1 MECGNAGFRYDTF
14 SSMLKQIL
22 EVDRL
27 ELVLD
32 QFVSQAKML
41 LDISAR

>member
-1 MECGNAGFRYDTF
+1 MGCGNAGFQYKTF

-22 EVDRL
+22 ELDRL

-32 QFVSQAKML
+32 RFVSQAKML
-41 LDISAR
+41 LDVSAR